1 VRTALVIAVPLGVI
15 FTLFAWRI
23 SELLSPDAIGM
34 ALGMLFGVLA
44 GLPAA
49 ALVIVVS
56 RRTPPPPSDDGYIDV
71 QPTYQPTYADEV
83 TPYTHLFR
91 RAAGMPA
98 LHDRQA
104 TIDELRSHLAYLEDE
119 QVSR

>member
-1 VRTALVIAVPLGVI
+1 
-15 FTLFAWRI
+15 
-23 SELLSPDAIGM
+23 M
-34 ALGMLFGVLA
+34 ALGMLLGILA

-49 ALVIVVS
+49 ALVLVS
-56 RRTPPPPSDDGYIDV
+56 LRSSQAPDRDDYIDV
-71 QPTYQPTYADEV
+71 QPTYADEV

-91 RAAGMPA
+91 RAAGMPP
-98 LHDRQA
+98 LPDRQA